1 MTFSILAIFTV
12 QPEFIS
18 QFRDAL
24 MKNASASKQ
33 EPGCISYLVHGD
45 ASASNVFFLYEK
57 YTSKEDYEFHRTTS
71 HLKEFREVMTPM
83 LESDPVIYRGSEI

>member
-24 MKNASASKQ
+24 MKNASASQQ
-33 EPGCISYLVHGD
+33 EPGCISYIVHGD
-45 ASASNVFFLYEK
+45 ARASNVFFLYEK
-57 YTSKEDYEFHRTTS
+57 YQSKEDYEFHRTTS

>member
-1 MTFSILAIFTV
+1 
-12 QPEFIS
+12 
-18 QFRDAL
+18 
-24 MKNASASKQ
+24 MKNASASQQ
-33 EPGCISYLVHGD
+33 EPGCISYIVHGD

-57 YTSKEDYEFHRTTS
+57 YTSKEDYEFHRTTN

>member
-12 QPEFIS
+12 QPEFIA

-33 EPGCISYLVHGD
+33 EPGCISYIVHGD

-57 YTSKEDYEFHRTTS
+57 YQSKEDYEFHRTTS

>member
-12 QPEFIS
+12 QSEFIT

-24 MKNASASKQ
+24 MKNASASQQ
-33 EPGCISYLVHGD
+33 EPGCISYIVHGD

-57 YTSKEDYEFHRTTS
+57 YQSKEDYEFHRTTS

>member
-12 QPEFIS
+12 QSEFIS

-24 MKNASASKQ
+24 MKNASASQQ
-33 EPGCISYLVHGD
+33 EPGCISYIVHGD

-57 YTSKEDYEFHRTTS
+57 YQSKEDYEFHRTTS

>member
-24 MKNASASKQ
+24 MKNASASQQ
-33 EPGCISYLVHGD
+33 EPGCISYIVHGD
-45 ASASNVFFLYEK
+45 ASASNIFFLYEK
-57 YTSKEDYEFHRTTS
+57 YQSKEDYEFHRTTS
-71 HLKEFREVMTPM
+71 HLKEFREVMTPI

>member
-12 QPEFIS
+12 QPEFIAP
-18 QFRDAL
+18 FRDAL
-24 MKNASASKQ
+24 MKNASASQQ
-33 EPGCISYLVHGD
+33 EPGCISYIVHGD

-57 YTSKEDYEFHRTTS
+57 YQSKEDYEFHRTTS

>member
-1 MTFSILAIFTV
+1 MNFSILAIFTV
-12 QPEFIS
+12 QPEFIA

-24 MKNASASKQ
+24 MKNASASQQ
-33 EPGCISYLVHGD
+33 EPGCISYIVHGD
-45 ASASNVFFLYEK
+45 ASASNIFFLYEK
-57 YTSKEDYEFHRTTS
+57 YQSKEDYEFHRTTS

>member
-12 QPEFIS
+12 QPEFIT

-24 MKNASASKQ
+24 MKNASASQQ
-33 EPGCISYLVHGD
+33 EPGCISYVVHGD
-45 ASASNVFFLYEK
+45 ASASNIFFLYEK
-57 YTSKEDYEFHRTTS
+57 YQSKEDYEFHRTTS

>member
-33 EPGCISYLVHGD
+33 EPGCISYIVHSD

-57 YTSKEDYEFHRTTS
+57 YQSKEDYEFHRTTS

>member
-24 MKNASASKQ
+24 MKNASASQQ
-33 EPGCISYLVHGD
+33 EPGCISYIVHGD
-45 ASASNVFFLYEK
+45 ASASNIFFLYEK
-57 YTSKEDYEFHRTTS
+57 YQSKEDYEFHCTTS